1 MSNYLATNLT
11 VDVMANPPLDVGYGY
26 GIVLGLG
33 FLFAFGGYLH
43 KLDLQNQPRF
53 LTIIYYFRND
63 VDNLDS
69 EEVC

>member
-1 MSNYLATNLT
+1 
-11 VDVMANPPLDVGYGY
+11 VMAKPPLDVGYGY

-43 KLDLQNQPRF
+43 KPDLQNQPRF
-53 LTIIYYFRND
+53 LTIIYCLRND